1 MTNWKEICAKC
12 ADGEIEPTYCEY
24 YGEPDGCNSPT
35 RGEHPP
41 VNNAAEMREALV
53 ALRDAAR
60 NFCHQI
66 LNSKHNEIMDKY
78 TCAKQ
83 GFPAVIDIRDAIV
96 RANYALA
103 APARN
108 CDVGTSDEQVDR
120 FGTFCI
126 SKKTTIPLPEK
137 CTRCRIRGEA
147 NVHKCM
153 FEWAQLP
160 YTEGEK

>member
-60 NFCHQI
+60 NFYHQI
-66 LNSKHNEIMDKY
+66 LNSKYNDIMDEYK
-78 TCAKQ
+78 CRER
-83 GFPAVIDIRDAIV
+83 GFPALLDLRYAIPK
-96 RANYALA
+96 ANAALA

-108 CDVGTSDEQVDR
+108 CDVGTPDEQTERYSNHCESFIRKDGSKPCAECPCCGVVQ
-120 FGTFCI
+120 FG
-126 SKKTTIPLPEK
+126 K
-137 CTRCRIRGEA
+137 CEFA
-147 NVHKCM
+147 
-153 FEWAQLP
+153 WAQMP
-160 YTEGEK
+160 YTEGKQ